1 MNMLQTFFEI
11 GTDPK
16 IFEGLK
22 ISEDREFC
30 EKYMGHF
37 PVISI
42 SLKNVEGMNFESA
55 CAAMKYAIGAEALR
69 FSFLEKSPELS
80 ETDKKMLG
88 IFRHITKKAL
98 SYACPKISRK

>member
-1 MNMLQTFFEI
+1 MLQTFFEI
-11 GTDPK
+11 GTDPTV
-16 IFEGLK
+16 FDGLK

-30 EKYMGHF
+30 EKYMGQF

-80 ETDKKMLG
+80 TEQTVRQKTTSKD
-88 IFRHITKKAL
+88 
-98 SYACPKISRK
+98 